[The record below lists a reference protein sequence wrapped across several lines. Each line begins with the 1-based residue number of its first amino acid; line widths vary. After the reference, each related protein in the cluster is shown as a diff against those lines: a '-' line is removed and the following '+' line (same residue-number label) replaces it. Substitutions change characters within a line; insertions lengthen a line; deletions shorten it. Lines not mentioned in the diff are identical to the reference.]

1 MSKRIMQRQNGGF
14 TLVELLVVSAIM
26 GLVAVAMFSIFLAMN
41 KSTFQQEEYV
51 EIQQNLRVAMGQ
63 VVRDIRMAGFLI
75 PLGSS
80 PFQVADANTL
90 TIRNATISG
99 RMAQILTQFNSLGEE
114 ETISISIS
122 TPGMVD
128 LFDSSD
134 HKYVRIIRPADRGQ
148 PVPGVL
154 TVSGKDRTVPS
165 LQVSGFDAYPATTF
179 RPGDLIVEVASSGAA
194 HPELIAYWL
203 ADGNL
208 QRNGEVVASYLTGI
222 SFQYLRADG
231 SSIDTPVVAGELD
244 DIRAVL
250 VTMTAA
256 TDPLKTGLTDGVKS
270 RQLTM
275 AIRIRNQ
282 L

>member
-1 MSKRIMQRQNGGF
+1 MSKRIMLRQNGGF
-14 TLVELLVVSAIM
+14 SLVELLVVTAIM
-26 GLVAVAMFSIFLAMN
+26 GLVVVAMYGVFLAMN
-41 KSTFQQEEYV
+41 KSTFQQEEVV

-63 VVRDIRMAGFLI
+63 VARDFRMAGFLI

-80 PFQVADANTL
+80 PFEMAAADTL
-90 TIRNATISG
+90 KIRNATVSG
-99 RMAQILTQFNSLGEE
+99 RMAQIRTQFNS
-114 ETISISIS
+114 TIDEVTIDIS
-122 TPGMVD
+122 TAEMVD

-154 TVSGKDRTVPS
+154 TVTGKDRTVPN
-165 LQVSGFDAYPATTF
+165 LQVSGFSAYPVTTI
-179 RPGDLIVEVASSGAA
+179 RPGDLIVEVASSGAI
-194 HPELIAYWL
+194 HPETIAYQL

-231 SSIDTPVVAGELD
+231 SVIATPVAAGELD

-256 TDPLKTGLTDGVKS
+256 TDPLKTAVTGGVKS
-270 RQLTM
+270 RQLTQ

-282 L
+282 F